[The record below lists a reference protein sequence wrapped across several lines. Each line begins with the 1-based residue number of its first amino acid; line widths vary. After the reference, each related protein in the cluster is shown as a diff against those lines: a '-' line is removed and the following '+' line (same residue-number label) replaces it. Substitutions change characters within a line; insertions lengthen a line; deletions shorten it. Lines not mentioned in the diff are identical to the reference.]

1 MRALLLSAGL
11 GNRLRPVTNTI
22 PKCLVPIHG
31 VPLLEIWLSK
41 IFNASISRAVINL
54 HYLPAPVIDF
64 IENSPW
70 RAQLDLFNEPVLLGT
85 GGTLREARELLGE
98 GPILVVHAD
107 NLSSINLKA
116 FHTAHLGRPKNCAM
130 TMALF
135 ETDTPQTCG
144 IVDLDRHNRVIAMHE
159 KVENPPGNL
168 ANAAIY
174 IMEPEILDQIEAMEG
189 QEIDISTEVIPT
201 LLGRL
206 YTYYISGYHRDIG
219 SPFSLSQAH
228 QDMSLEQIRTLMV
241 PIEEDVNGKSTPVQ

>member
-70 RAQLDLFNEPVLLGT
+70 RSQIDLFDEPVLLGT

-116 FHTAHLGRPKNCAM
+116 FHNTHLGRPKNCAM

-144 IVDLDRHNRVIAMHE
+144 IVDLDRYNRVIAMHE
-159 KVENPPGNL
+159 KVEDPPGNL

-174 IMEPEILDQIEAMEG
+174 IMEPEILDQIKAMEG